1 MAKKSRRQKLPT
13 EKDLEKLSAPKAG
26 ESGAT
31 PDSRSDRSE
40 AAGAHSDRSE
50 APKCHFERS
59 EAESR
64 NLGKK
69 GTDPGEERSWTRLS
83 SNLSP
88 A

>member
-40 AAGAHSDRSE
+40 ASDSHSDCNE
-50 APKCHFERS
+50 APQCHFERS

-64 NLGKK
+64 NLGLDLCWLRWRFLHS
-69 GTDPGEERSWTRLS
+69 GAPRLRSK
-83 SNLSP
+83 
-88 A
+88 